1 MAVLEYRKDFK
12 IFDDPLNAGLVYL
25 DTAATSQRPECVV
38 QALSDFYRKDNANP
52 LRGLYALSVRATDD
66 YEMARATVGKFINSK
81 SSQEIIF
88 TRNTSESL
96 NLVAYSYGLSNVQ
109 EGDEI
114 VISAMEHH
122 SNILPW
128 QMVCQQKKAS
138 LVWLECDESGVIPE
152 TEWKSKIGSK
162 TKIVS
167 IAQVSN
173 VFGITN
179 PVKQIAEYAHKVG
192 NCGKGAVVVCDG
204 AQSTPHF
211 KVDVQD
217 LNVDFFAFS
226 GHKVCGPMGI
236 GVLYGK
242 KEILEIMNPFMR
254 GGEMIE
260 YVTRESATYA
270 EIPHKFEAG
279 TVNAGGAVGL
289 ARALEYIQQVG
300 LSEIEKS
307 DNHLA
312 SLIMEELAG
321 NPFVHVIGHKDP
333 EKHCGIVTFTID
345 GVHPHDIASIL
356 DSENVAIRAGHH
368 CAQPLM
374 QKIGVGSTARASCYF
389 YNTEDEALI
398 FVEKVKG
405 IRKVMG
411 YKD

>member
-96 NLVAYSYGLSNVQ
+96 NLVAYSYGLANVQ

-179 PVKQIAEYAHKVG
+179 PVKQIAEHAHKVG

-374 QKIGVGSTARASCYF
+374 QKLGVGSTARASCYF

>member
-96 NLVAYSYGLSNVQ
+96 NLVAYSYGLANVQ

-270 EIPHKFEAG
+270 EVPHKFEAG

-321 NPFVHVIGHKDP
+321 NPFVHVVGHKDP

-374 QKIGVGSTARASCYF
+374 QKLGVGSTARASCYF

-405 IRKVMG
+405 IRKIMG

>member
-96 NLVAYSYGLSNVQ
+96 NLVAYSYGLANVQ

-211 KVDVQD
+211 KVDVQY

-279 TVNAGGAVGL
+279 TVNAGGALGL

-374 QKIGVGSTARASCYF
+374 QKLGVGSTARASCYF

>member
-1 MAVLEYRKDFK
+1 MAVLDYRKNFK

-96 NLVAYSYGLSNVQ
+96 NLVAYSYGMSNVQ

-152 TEWKSKIGSK
+152 IEWKSKIGSK

-374 QKIGVGSTARASCYF
+374 QKLGVGSTARASCYF

>member
-96 NLVAYSYGLSNVQ
+96 NLVAYSYGLANVQ

-270 EIPHKFEAG
+270 EVPHKFEAG

-289 ARALEYIQQVG
+289 ARALEYINQVG

-374 QKIGVGSTARASCYF
+374 QKLGVGSTARASCYF

-398 FVEKVKG
+398 FVEKVKD
-405 IRKVMG
+405 IRKIMG

>member
-96 NLVAYSYGLSNVQ
+96 NLVAYSYGMANVQ

-312 SLIMEELAG
+312 SLIMDELAG
-321 NPFVHVIGHKDP
+321 NPFVHVIGHKNP

-374 QKIGVGSTARASCYF
+374 QKLGVGSTARASCYF

>member
-96 NLVAYSYGLSNVQ
+96 NLVAYSYGLANVQ

-374 QKIGVGSTARASCYF
+374 QKLGVGSTARASCYF

-405 IRKVMG
+405 IRKIMG

>member
-96 NLVAYSYGLSNVQ
+96 NLVAYSYGLANVQ

-242 KEILEIMNPFMR
+242 KEILDIMNPFMR

-374 QKIGVGSTARASCYF
+374 QKLGVGSTARASCYF

>member
-96 NLVAYSYGLSNVQ
+96 NLVASSYGLANVQ

-152 TEWKSKIGSK
+152 TEWQSKIGSK

-374 QKIGVGSTARASCYF
+374 QKLGVGSTARASCYF

-405 IRKVMG
+405 IRKIMG

>member
-96 NLVAYSYGLSNVQ
+96 NLVAYSYGLANVQ

-211 KVDVQD
+211 KVDVQY

-374 QKIGVGSTARASCYF
+374 QKLGVGSTARASCYF

-405 IRKVMG
+405 IRKIMG

>member
-96 NLVAYSYGLSNVQ
+96 NLVAYSYGLANVQ

-270 EIPHKFEAG
+270 EVPHKFEAG

-374 QKIGVGSTARASCYF
+374 QKLGVGSTARASCYF
-389 YNTEDEALI
+389 YNTEEEALI

-405 IRKVMG
+405 IRKIMG

>member
-96 NLVAYSYGLSNVQ
+96 NLVAYSYGLENVQ

-138 LVWLECDESGVIPE
+138 LVWLECDESGVIAE

-260 YVTRESATYA
+260 YVTRESSTYA
-270 EIPHKFEAG
+270 EVPHKFEAG

-300 LSEIEKS
+300 LSEIERS

-333 EKHCGIVTFTID
+333 KKHCGIVTFTID

-374 QKIGVGSTARASCYF
+374 QKLGVGSTARASCYF

>member
-96 NLVAYSYGLSNVQ
+96 NLVAYSYGLANVQ

-270 EIPHKFEAG
+270 EVPHKFEAG

-374 QKIGVGSTARASCYF
+374 QKLGVGSTARASCYF

>member
-96 NLVAYSYGLSNVQ
+96 NLVAYSYGLANVQ

-289 ARALEYIQQVG
+289 ARALEYINQVG

-321 NPFVHVIGHKDP
+321 NPYVHVIGHKDP

-374 QKIGVGSTARASCYF
+374 QKLGVGSTARASCYF

>member
-96 NLVAYSYGLSNVQ
+96 NLVAYSYGMSNVQ

-321 NPFVHVIGHKDP
+321 NPFVHVVGHKDP

-374 QKIGVGSTARASCYF
+374 QKLGVGSTARASCYF

-405 IRKVMG
+405 IRKIMG

>member
-96 NLVAYSYGLSNVQ
+96 NLVAYSYGLANVQ

-167 IAQVSN
+167 IARVSN
-173 VFGITN
+173 VFGITK
-179 PVKQIAEYAHKVG
+179 PVKKIAEYAHKVG

-211 KVDVQD
+211 KVDVQN

-270 EIPHKFEAG
+270 EVPHKFEAG

-289 ARALEYIQQVG
+289 AKALEYIQQVG

-374 QKIGVGSTARASCYF
+374 QKLGVGSTARASCYF

-405 IRKVMG
+405 IRKIMG

>member
-96 NLVAYSYGLSNVQ
+96 NLVAYSYGLENVQ

>member
-96 NLVAYSYGLSNVQ
+96 NLVAYSYGLENVQ

-374 QKIGVGSTARASCYF
+374 QKLDVGSTARASCYF

>member
-96 NLVAYSYGLSNVQ
+96 NLVAYSYGLENVQ

-374 QKIGVGSTARASCYF
+374 QKLGVGSTARASCYF

-405 IRKVMG
+405 IRKIMG

>member
-96 NLVAYSYGLSNVQ
+96 NLVAYSYGLANVQ

-152 TEWKSKIGSK
+152 TEWKSKIGAK

-167 IAQVSN
+167 VAQVSN

-374 QKIGVGSTARASCYF
+374 QKLGVGSTARASCYF

>member
-96 NLVAYSYGLSNVQ
+96 NLVAYSYGLANVQ

-270 EIPHKFEAG
+270 EVPHKFEAG

-321 NPFVHVIGHKDP
+321 NPFVHVIGHKVP

-374 QKIGVGSTARASCYF
+374 QKLGVGSTARASCYF

-405 IRKVMG
+405 IRKIMG

>member
-38 QALSDFYRKDNANP
+38 QAISDFYRKDNANP

-96 NLVAYSYGLSNVQ
+96 NLVAYSYGLANVQ

-173 VFGITN
+173 VFGISN

-270 EIPHKFEAG
+270 EVPHKFEAG

-312 SLIMEELAG
+312 SLIMEELAS

-374 QKIGVGSTARASCYF
+374 QKLGVGSTARASCYF